1 MERSLDTLLSVRAQ
15 INKIEAWMTLQER
28 LQEQRAECTIYV
40 DFHSSMLGSIERK
53 EINLYNEGVTK
64 EFVLSAIS
72 EKIAIEQVKL
82 EELLNCKP

>member
-15 INKIEAWMTLQER
+15 INKIEAWMTLRDR
-28 LQEQRAECTIYV
+28 LQEQRTECTICV
-40 DFHSSMLGSIERK
+40 DFHSSMLGPIERT

>member
-1 MERSLDTLLSVRAQ
+1 MERSLDTLLSIRAQ
-15 INKIEAWMTLQER
+15 ISKIEAWMTLQER
-28 LQEQRAECTIYV
+28 LQEQGAKCTICV
-40 DFHSSMLGSIERK
+40 DFQSGMFSSIERT
-53 EINLYNEGVTK
+53 EINLFNEGVTK

>member
-1 MERSLDTLLSVRAQ
+1 MERSLDTLLSVRTQ
-15 INKIEAWMTLQER
+15 INKIEAWMTLRER
-28 LQEQRAECTIYV
+28 LQEQRAECTICV
-40 DFHSSMLGSIERK
+40 DFHSSMLGPIERT